1 MEENGTSTLPDT
13 LGTVPTALT
22 GLGKQKSITGRGE
35 FARQQVPALFK
46 GRAEAEAEAELGKFR
61 RDQGIVKK
69 TAEAERTLAD
79 RSREE
84 TEALEAGVKPYE
96 EFKVPEYKASDYA
109 ANTAI
114 RIVTALALGGVA
126 KSSAMGQLQAIK
138 SMQEAEDRGLRDAFT
153 AARMTFDEA
162 EKKRLDSNKMLKDR
176 FDRLMVLLSKDRN
189 AALAEAKI
197 IEGNMGEG
205 IIAAQLRAG
214 NYGKAYELFN
224 KAIDA
229 SDKIAI
235 EQMKMAA
242 KPKKID
248 QLPSDLVKSF
258 ENVGTTNVA
267 LNRAAQTAKPEFFGV
282 APSDAIAD
290 LIVSGVEKDLP
301 VGDIMKGVGIKAPKV
316 TRETIEWWKDYQS
329 FVAQTR
335 NKLFGATLTPREA
348 ADFRK
353 FTIGPATDPRVAAD
367 YFDRQL
373 QIIAQAVERER
384 AKGRARGVDDA
395 VIGSYLDLPSDQ
407 VRPAGGRDRGAA
419 PAGEGGVQRPAFNTE
434 AEADAAYNAGTIDDG
449 TKITIGGRNAT
460 YRAGQ

>member
-1 MEENGTSTLPDT
+1 MEQNGTSTLPDT
-13 LGTVPTALT
+13 LGTLPDALT
-22 GLGKQKSITGRGE
+22 GLGGAKSITGRADV
-35 FARQQVPALFK
+35 ARKQIPALFK
-46 GRAEAEAEAELGKFR
+46 GRAEAEAEAEIGKFR

-79 RSREE
+79 KSRTATGE
-84 TEALEAGVKPYE
+84 LESGVKEYE
-96 EFKVPEYKASDYA
+96 QFKVPEYKASDYA

-126 KSSAMGQLQAIK
+126 KSSAMGQLQAIR
-138 SMQEAEDRGLRDAFT
+138 SMQEAEDRGLQADFT
-153 AARMTFDEA
+153 AARMRFDEA
-162 EKKRLDSNKMLKDR
+162 EKARLDSNKRLKDR

-214 NYGKAYELFN
+214 NYAKAYDLFN
-224 KAIDA
+224 KAIEA
-229 SDKIAI
+229 GDKIAI
-235 EQMKMAA
+235 EQMKQAA

-301 VGDIMKGVGIKAPKV
+301 VGDIMKGVGVNAPKV
-316 TRETIEWWKDYQS
+316 TRETVEWWKDYQS

-367 YFDRQL
+367 YFNRQL

-384 AKGRARGVDDA
+384 RKGVARGVDEA
-395 VIGSYLDLPSDQ
+395 VIGSYLDLPQDQ
-407 VRPAGGRDRGAA
+407 IRPGGAPAAGGGAT
-419 PAGEGGVQRPAFNTE
+419 QRQSFATE
-434 AEADAAYNAGTIDDG
+434 AEADAAFAAGTLQDG
-449 TKITIGGRNAT
+449 APISVGGRNAT
-460 YRAGQ
+460 YRAQ

>member
-13 LGTVPTALT
+13 LGTVPNALT
-22 GLGKQKSITGRGE
+22 GLGKAKSITGRADV
-35 FARQQVPALFK
+35 ARQQIPALFK
-46 GRAEAEAEAELGKFR
+46 GRAEAEAEAKIGEFR

-69 TAEAERTLAD
+69 AAEAERTLAD
-79 RSREE
+79 KSREA
-84 TEALEAGVKPYE
+84 TEELESNVKGYE

-126 KSSAMGQLQAIK
+126 KSSAMGQLQAIR
-138 SMQEAEDRGLRDAFT
+138 SMQEAEDRGLQSDFT
-153 AARMTFDEA
+153 AARMRFDEA
-162 EKKRLDSNKMLKDR
+162 EKARLDNNKRLKDR

-214 NYGKAYELFN
+214 NYAKAYDLFN

-229 SDKIAI
+229 GDKIAI
-235 EQMKMAA
+235 EQMKQAA

-267 LNRAAQTAKPEFFGV
+267 LNRAAQTAKPQFFGV

-301 VGDIMKGVGIKAPKV
+301 VGDIMKGVGINAPKV

-353 FTIGPATDPRVAAD
+353 FTIGPATDPNVAAD
-367 YFDRQL
+367 YFNRQL

-384 AKGRARGVDDA
+384 RKGLARGVDEA
-395 VIGSYLDLPSDQ
+395 VIGSYLDLPQDQ
-407 VRPAGGRDRGAA
+407 IRPGGAPAAGGGAT
-419 PAGEGGVQRPAFNTE
+419 QRQSFATE
-434 AEADAAYNAGTIDDG
+434 AEADAAFAAGTLQDG
-449 TKITIGGRNAT
+449 APISVGGRNAT
-460 YRAGQ
+460 YRAQ

>member
-1 MEENGTSTLPDT
+1 MEQNGTSTLPDT

-22 GLGKQKSITGRGE
+22 GLGKEKSITGRANV
-35 FARQQVPALFK
+35 ARQQLPALFK
-46 GRAEAEAEAELGKFR
+46 GRAQAEAEAEFGKFE
-61 RDQGIVKK
+61 RDQDIAKK
-69 TAEAERTLAD
+69 TAQAERTLAD
-79 RSREE
+79 KSREE
-84 TEALEAGVKPYE
+84 TQALEAGIKPYK
-96 EFKVPEYKASDYA
+96 EFEVPEYKASDYA

-114 RIVTALALGGVA
+114 RIVTALALGGIA
-126 KSSAMGQLQAIK
+126 KSSAMGQLQAIR
-138 SMQEAEDRGLRDAFT
+138 SMQEAEDRGLRDSFT
-153 AARMTFDEA
+153 AARMKFDEA
-162 EKKRLDSNKMLKDR
+162 EKSRIDNNKMLKDR
-176 FDRLMVLLSKDRN
+176 FDRMMNLLSRDRN

-197 IEGNMGEG
+197 IEAKMGQG

-214 NYGKAYELFN
+214 NYSKAYDLFN
-224 KAIDA
+224 KAIEA
-229 SDKIAI
+229 GDKIAL
-235 EQMKMAA
+235 EQIKQAA
-242 KPKKID
+242 KPAKVQ

-258 ENVGTTNVA
+258 ENVGQTNVA

-301 VGDIMKGVGIKAPKV
+301 VGDIMKGLGVNAPRV
-316 TRETIEWWKDYQS
+316 TRETVEWWKDYQS

-367 YFDRQL
+367 YFNRQL

-384 AKGRARGVDDA
+384 AKGRTRGVDDA
-395 VIGSYLDLPSDQ
+395 VIGSYLDLPKDQ
-407 VRPAGGRDRGAA
+407 VTPRGSNAPAAGGG
-419 PAGEGGVQRPAFNTE
+419 QRPAFATE
-434 AEADAAYNAGTIDDG
+434 AEADAAFQAGTIQDG
-449 TKITIGGRNAT
+449 SKITIGGRNAT